1 MKVRISIESADDS
14 QTMPPAHPTRLLPEK
29 WRPVMYLD
37 VDDTLLRYPNG
48 RERDP
53 VVAEGAPEF
62 FAWALDVY
70 EVRWL
75 TKWCRSG
82 TMSGDLVD
90 DFCRMLDV
98 EPSVVH
104 SVYGLDWS
112 FSDTKLNAIAW
123 LEHLALDRPFLWV
136 EDNYGV
142 GTLERRFLAE
152 HGLEGCWRR
161 CNVTERPDAL
171 ASLHRALLSERARP
185 RVPIAEQH
193 GGAAIRGRTVSG
205 G

>member
-1 MKVRISIESADDS
+1 MKVRISIKSADRTDDI
-14 QTMPPAHPTRLLPEK
+14 PRAYPARLLPEA

-37 VDDTLLRYPNG
+37 VDDTLLRYPSG
-48 RERDP
+48 REGDP
-53 VVAEGAPEF
+53 VVADGAREF
-62 FAWALDVY
+62 FAWARDVY

-75 TKWCRSG
+75 TKWCRAG
-82 TMSGDLVD
+82 AMGDDLVD

-98 EPSVVH
+98 DVSVVH
-104 SVYGLDWS
+104 SIRGLDWS

-123 LEHLALDRPFLWV
+123 LEHLVLERPFVWV
-136 EDNYGV
+136 EDDYGV

-152 HGLEGCWRR
+152 QGLEGCWRR

-171 ASLHRALLSERARP
+171 MNLHRTLLSELARP
-185 RVPIAEQH
+185 CVPAAAEH
-193 GGAAIRGRTVSG
+193 GVGIQGRSASG